1 MSVPSC
7 VKISKLSFKVKM
19 VDTQTAWQWC
29 ATAELPCDEG
39 NYDKIGVDE
48 VS

>member
-7 VKISKLSFKVKM
+7 VKISKLSLKVKM

-29 ATAELPCDEG
+29 ESAEQPYDERK
-39 NYDKIGVDE
+39 YDKIGFGE

>member
-1 MSVPSC
+1 
-7 VKISKLSFKVKM
+7 VKISELCLNVKM

-29 ATAELPCDEG
+29 ESAELLYDGG
-39 NYDKIGVDE
+39 NYDKIGFDE

>member
-7 VKISKLSFKVKM
+7 VKTSKLYLKVEM

-29 ATAELPCDEG
+29 ESAELPYDKG
-39 NYDKIGVDE
+39 TYDKIGFDE